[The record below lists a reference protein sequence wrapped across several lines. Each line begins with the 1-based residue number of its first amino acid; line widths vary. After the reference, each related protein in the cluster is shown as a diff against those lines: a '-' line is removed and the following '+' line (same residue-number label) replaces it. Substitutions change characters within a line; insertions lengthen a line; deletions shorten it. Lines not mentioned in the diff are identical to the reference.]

1 MSAPYDT
8 AAIIGAGL
16 LGGSLGLA
24 LKARNLA
31 DTVLGAGHRQSSID
45 AAIEIGAIDEGFLDA
60 REACADADLVIV
72 CTPAAL
78 VAPKVDEI
86 LPVLRPNALIT
97 DVASTKADICAHA
110 ARHWPKPLRFV
121 GSHPMAGS
129 EKWGPEHSTPSLYEG
144 CFTIVTPQPDQDPE
158 ALDAIHALWEDLG
171 ATVISCTP
179 GQHDALVA
187 RTSHVPH
194 IVSAA
199 LASLAAEGD
208 RPDDVRPFVGKGF
221 ADTTR
226 IAAGRAEIWRD
237 ICLTNRAAIIDG
249 LDSLLDQLQTVRDLV
264 VEEAGEDLEDFFAT
278 GQQARNELLGDHE

>member
-16 LGGSLGLA
+16 LGSSLGLA

-31 DTVLGAGHRQSSID
+31 DTVLGAGHRAASIE
-45 AAIEIGAIDEGFLDA
+45 AAIEIGAIDDGFLDA
-60 REACADADLVIV
+60 REACREADIVIV

-78 VAPKVDEI
+78 VAPKIDEI
-86 LPVLRPNALIT
+86 LPVLKPNALLT
-97 DVASTKADICAHA
+97 DVASTKAGICAHA

-129 EKWGPEHSTPSLYEG
+129 EKWGAEHGTPSLYEG

-158 ALDAIHALWEDLG
+158 AVDAIHALWEDLG
-171 ATVISCTP
+171 ATVLVCSP
-179 GQHDALVA
+179 EQHDALVA

-194 IVSAA
+194 IVSSALAA
-199 LASLAAEGD
+199 LAADAGQPGD
-208 RPDDVRPFVGKGF
+208 VKPFIGRGF

-226 IAAGRAEIWRD
+226 IAAGRPEIWRD

-249 LDSLLDQLQTVRDLV
+249 LDSLLDRLQTVSDLV
-264 VEEAGEDLEDFFAT
+264 TEEAGEDLEDFFAA
-278 GQQARNELLGDHE
+278 GQQARDELVDERE